1 MSFVST
7 THRALGRQTALTI
20 FNALIKARPAQQSAL
35 IDHRVRRD
43 KIDRF
48 GSVTIRYLGRLR
60 HIRLGLAHKNRE
72 SYCWPPETTFESS
85 LKMGNCFVPSRLSP
99 RAITMASVDAGRCT
113 VSCNRPARC
122 L

>member
-60 HIRLGLAHKNRE
+60 HIRLGLAHKNR
-72 SYCWPPETTFESS
+72 
-85 LKMGNCFVPSRLSP
+85 
-99 RAITMASVDAGRCT
+99 
-113 VSCNRPARC
+113 
-122 L
+122 